1 MNKIKFQGTNNK
13 NNNNNKKSRLLGA
26 GPQLVFNCVHAFTS
40 KPTDYLTLWYLWL
53 LLPNWH

>member
-1 MNKIKFQGTNNK
+1 MNKTKFQGTNNK
-13 NNNNNKKSRLLGA
+13 NNNNKKSRLLGA